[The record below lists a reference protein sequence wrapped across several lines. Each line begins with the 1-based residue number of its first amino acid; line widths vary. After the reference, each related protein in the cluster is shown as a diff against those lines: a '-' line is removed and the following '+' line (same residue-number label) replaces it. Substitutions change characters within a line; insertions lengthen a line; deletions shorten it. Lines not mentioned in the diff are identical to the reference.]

1 VRTYGHTAV
10 PADDRDGNGRSKGEV
25 SQLLGDKGGSTDN
38 IQGGDTKEPEM
49 RISSVGRSF
58 M

>member
-1 VRTYGHTAV
+1 VS
-10 PADDRDGNGRSKGEV
+10 ADDRDGNGRSKGEV